1 MLSIFFLISSC
12 SKSGND
18 PKKSIDPVVDPC
30 RIVTVEVING
40 TPVTYSYDS
49 QGRVSQTTNLF
60 GFGTGTFTYSTYNVT
75 FKNAKDGSTY
85 NFVTDAQGRIVSDKY
100 DTYKYDAEGYLIEK
114 NDGSVTSE
122 FVLSYSNGNLV
133 KVVRRGEETSTIS
146 YFDERNQDLMGYES
160 PLFSSLLFNMH
171 TFSGIMVRFTGKQS
185 KNLVRSITTVK
196 KDPDTNKEVEF
207 RDTYTYQKDSDG
219 KVIAMNID
227 SEPRTGI
234 HYGVS
239 AYRFTYNCK

>member
-75 FKNAKDGSTY
+75 FKMQRTDQLTTLLPMLKD
-85 NFVTDAQGRIVSDKY
+85 VSFQ
-100 DTYKYDAEGYLIEK
+100 TNTILI
-114 NDGSVTSE
+114 SMT
-122 FVLSYSNGNLV
+122 L
-133 KVVRRGEETSTIS
+133 R
-146 YFDERNQDLMGYES
+146 
-160 PLFSSLLFNMH
+160 
-171 TFSGIMVRFTGKQS
+171 
-185 KNLVRSITTVK
+185 
-196 KDPDTNKEVEF
+196 
-207 RDTYTYQKDSDG
+207 
-219 KVIAMNID
+219 VI
-227 SEPRTGI
+227 
-234 HYGVS
+234 
-239 AYRFTYNCK
+239 